1 MSAVKRNILTLSNGI
16 TIARIASLPA
26 IYVLAASGEEGAALA
41 LALAA
46 ALSDY
51 LDGYLARR
59 RNEVTALGMALDPL
73 ADRLLVATLVL
84 TLVNIRATSVSVAL
98 AFLGREVL
106 ALIGYMA
113 LRARGIDLRV
123 SREGKIVA
131 GIVYGVLVGSLAIP
145 QLRLFLVVAVL
156 LYYGTLVQYAVRAR
170 AAQRS

>member
-1 MSAVKRNILTLSNGI
+1 M
-16 TIARIASLPA
+16 
-26 IYVLAASGEEGAALA
+26 YVLATGGKEDAALG

-59 RNEVTALGMALDPL
+59 RNEVTTLGMALDPL

-84 TLVNIRATSVSVAL
+84 TLVSIGATSLSVAL
-98 AFLGREVL
+98 AFLGREAL
-106 ALIGYMA
+106 ALIGYA
-113 LRARGIDLRV
+113 AFRARGVDMRV

-145 QLRLFLVVAVL
+145 QLRQLLVAAVI
-156 LYYGTLVQYAVRAR
+156 LYYGTLVQYGVRAR
-170 AAQRS
+170 AAQRG

>member
-1 MSAVKRNILTLSNGI
+1 MKRNILTLSNGI

-26 IYVLAASGEEGAALA
+26 IYVLASSRKEGAALA
-41 LALAA
+41 LALTA

-51 LDGYLARR
+51 LDGYLARS
-59 RNEVTALGMALDPL
+59 RNEVTALGMVLDPL

-84 TLVNIRATSVSVAL
+84 TLVNIGATNVSVAL

-106 ALIGYMA
+106 ALIGYVA
-113 LRARGIDLRV
+113 FRARGLDMRV

-145 QLRLFLVVAVL
+145 QIRPLLVVAVI
-156 LYYGTLVQYAVRAR
+156 LYYGTLVQYGLRAL